1 MFWWLN
7 LPADEGQ
14 EEKGNMKSCPIN
26 IKKPAP
32 PQENNLHVEPD
43 VMKHL
48 MELAKAH
55 GMTESKMANI
65 ILRRAIHPDGQP
77 L

>member
-1 MFWWLN
+1 MFV
-7 LPADEGQ
+7 PTSEGQ
-14 EEKGNMKSCPIN
+14 EEKGDVKSCSIN

-48 MELAKAH
+48 IELAEAH
-55 GMTESKMANI
+55 GLTIHQVGNI
-65 ILRRAIHPDGQP
+65 VLKRGIHPEGQP